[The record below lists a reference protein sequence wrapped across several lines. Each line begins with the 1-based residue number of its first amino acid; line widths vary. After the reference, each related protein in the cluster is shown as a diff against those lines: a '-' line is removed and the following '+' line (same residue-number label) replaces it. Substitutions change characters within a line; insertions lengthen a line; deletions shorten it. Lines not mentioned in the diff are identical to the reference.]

1 MGPQHG
7 NCNSHGDHASQKP
20 TALRQPDEINK
31 KRRKQ
36 KLRCAIYTR
45 VSDERNLS
53 PRFNSIDAQYEACSD
68 YILSQAHE
76 DWVELAERY
85 DDDGFSGGTIERP
98 ALRRLCRDLRLGK
111 IDIIVLYK
119 IDRLTRSL
127 RDFVKLLEL
136 LDRYQVSFV
145 SVTQPL
151 NTATSMGRMLL
162 NVLLSFAEYERE
174 LASERIYDK
183 IAASKR
189 KGVWAGGP
197 IALGYQTHNGK
208 VIINTGEARQV
219 RMVFNKYLEL
229 GTLSLLLEYLAGHGI
244 VTRQRVLKNGTVR
257 RASPFTHAELGG
269 MLRNRTYIGQVVFEG
284 EVLKGPQPP
293 IIDRMTFDE
302 VQRQLDRQRIGRNRA
317 QIVDA
322 VGTAKDASGQ
332 VLALRFV

>member
-1 MGPQHG
+1 M
-7 NCNSHGDHASQKP
+7 
-20 TALRQPDEINK
+20 NK
-31 KRRKQ
+31 KRQKQ

-53 PRFNSIDAQYEACSD
+53 PRFNSIDAQHEAGSA

-76 DWVELAERY
+76 GWVELPERY
-85 DDDGFSGGTIERP
+85 DDYGFSGGTIDRP
-98 ALRRLCRDLRLGK
+98 ALRRMSHDLQLGK

-127 RDFVKLLEL
+127 RDFVKLVEL
-136 LDRYQVSFV
+136 LDRYHVSFV

-174 LASERIYDK
+174 LARERVYDK
-183 IAASKR
+183 IAASKK

-197 IALGYQTHNGK
+197 IALGYQTRNGK
-208 VIINTGEARQV
+208 VIINSGEAQQV
-219 RMVFNKYLEL
+219 RMIFNKYLEL
-229 GTLSLLLEYLAGHGI
+229 GTLGLLLEYLAGHGI
-244 VTRQRVLKNGTVR
+244 MTRRRVLKDGTVR
-257 RASPFTHAELGG
+257 RASPFTRAGLGG
-269 MLRNRTYIGQVVFEG
+269 MLRNRTYIGQVVFES

-293 IIDRMTFDE
+293 IIDRMTFDK
-302 VQRQLDRQRIGRNRA
+302 VQRQLDRQRIGRNLA

-322 VGTAKDASGQ
+322 VGTAKDAFSQ
-332 VLALRFV
+332 VLALRVV